1 MKSAGSSFSI
11 SLKLFPH
18 VSTSLFGEDL
28 QAGGLALNRLEIDRR
43 FRSGAVGGKRGQKVK
58 IYFNLVDNVEIPAV
72 SEPAAEKSPPGCRK
86 TA

>member
-18 VSTSLFGEDL
+18 VSVSLFGEDL
-28 QAGGLALNRLEIDRR
+28 HVLGLVLNRFEIDRC

-58 IYFNLVDNVEIPAV
+58 IYFNLVDDVEIPV
-72 SEPAAEKSPPGCRK
+72 ISEPAAKSPPGCRK
-86 TA
+86 TV